1 LALDLERYA
10 YSFSHAIV
18 RVNERQFTDI
28 TNVQISQDLTESAV
42 YGTDMRPLKRS
53 VGQLSMGQ
61 GQLQFSDMGEAGD
74 FFFALGGQSGTLQ
87 SSSSQ
92 PFMAT
97 WSLTYQLA
105 RPPADVREIEC
116 LSCRILKFG
125 IDHSA
130 GAEALGCTVPFSFLA
145 MKVDG
150 REFALDP
157 KSLLQKGLNVG
168 QALVNLL

>member
-1 LALDLERYA
+1 MALELEKLA
-10 YSFSHAIV
+10 YSFSHAII

-28 TNVQISQDLTESAV
+28 NNVQISQDLTESAV

-53 VGQLSMGQ
+53 VGQLGMGQ
-61 GQLQFSDMGEAGD
+61 GQLVFSDMGEAGD
-74 FFFALGGQSGTLQ
+74 FYFSLGD
-87 SSSSQ
+87 Q
-92 PFMAT
+92 PFMQI

-105 RPPADVREIEC
+105 RPPADLREIEC
-116 LSCRILKFG
+116 LSCRILKVG

-130 GAEALGCTVPFSFLA
+130 GAEALGATVPFSFLV

-168 QALVNLL
+168 QAILNLG